1 MNVGRE
7 SMHTTKVL
15 LDPLFLV
22 TQLQAQ
28 NGGPIGKAAAQAR
41 GSLGPGIARANFL
54 SGPP

>member
-1 MNVGRE
+1 MNVGGE

-28 NGGPIGKAAAQAR
+28 NGGPVGKAAAEKEVWK
-41 GSLGPGIARANFL
+41 
-54 SGPP
+54 SGR